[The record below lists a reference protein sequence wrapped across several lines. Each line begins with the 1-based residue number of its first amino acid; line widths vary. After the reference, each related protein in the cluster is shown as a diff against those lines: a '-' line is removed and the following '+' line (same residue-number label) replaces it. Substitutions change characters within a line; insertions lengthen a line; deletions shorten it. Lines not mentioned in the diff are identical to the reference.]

1 MSKYYVPFPLSHD
14 GESSTRSKNAA
25 FVLSI
30 NLPAH
35 VLFPDTCGAFSDLYL
50 DPDKVRYM
58 NIFLFLLSCADF
70 TGVPAY
76 IETIPD
82 YEYMEGGVGVMP
94 LFYRL
99 IIVLNEVE
107 CKTMMMRMASILIPD
122 IATGDGVPD
131 NGGGGGRSRKRR
143 RKESN
148 SAAAGSTTS
157 TEETTSFQGV
167 TVSHAEISSEN
178 AIMQYHA
185 MVNPGRRDDRELEF
199 CPLPPDAVSYG
210 GGGGMRN
217 AGDDGADSSDSD
229 SDDDV
234 FNPFNTD
241 DNVVSEGFK
250 QWKEMLS
257 DMNILSIFSFK
268 SNFSNGM
275 KDVPG
280 PHEIQQDISN
290 YYDFDAFEFQ
300 FPDFVFDNGL
310 VVRIPPHWPGYN
322 GSVDSLFKYYMMPGA
337 FYQMKADDI
346 LQKMEGLARFQGIE
360 IDPEIYDWPVE
371 DLKKRFLTHGC
382 FEEPYVDGPM
392 DASIKSPIL
401 CRSAVEN
408 DYTATNS
415 DKTLGNLYP
424 AESQLRLSVK
434 KWLERIT
441 VAVEEERLTATHLYD
456 FRDKYI
462 RIADQL
468 YNGPAIEG
476 FCPSTFAVARE
487 TKQLKRDF
495 DATRKAAIVDRA
507 LADIHKP
514 RQGMSPGPALLAN
527 IADMY
532 LHHMHL
538 TNAQAGVAM
547 LYWACSVT
555 TLRWTINCLQL
566 TVLLLGPQD
575 KGKSLAMDASLFGV
589 PLSIQSTVDTGSA
602 KSHLTPE
609 KPCAVKKQDEFDIG
623 PNTLVSWLPSRSEGT
638 ASHNQTIFDA
648 KQKNPMRNNLIIADT
663 RYCLITAS
671 NGYDDKKQK
680 GPSHTGSF
688 PPQVLSR
695 CMPFHFLGSTQS
707 ASARSRHELAS
718 VPDGPAFFAAGAALK
733 YIWAHCNDCSRIE
746 TIMPFSYNFCL
757 HPVFVSVLL
766 STFGQKRIQTRDI
779 ARFKRCAISFLQ
791 LRLFGEWIK
800 LPDGPNKPATFPEF
814 VFSNPVVLLQD
825 YLQVFIQQ
833 ASNVEYEISEEE
845 VISVL
850 KDSVILKEGAVDA
863 IETDGAEW
871 YITSCKSASDIQQLC
886 SGGLSQSPALV
897 KDILAKL
904 KTPEVVDGSPRVRV
918 ITKRGDFTGF
928 LAINKDLTAGTHS
941 KLQKKLLD
949 FIAEEVIVPTREGKE
964 DQYQILHDET
974 GVVLRRGVKLRLL
987 NQAPPNTTLPYADS
1001 VRLLRLNLTGKG
1013 AITALLLFEGHGM
1026 QFRKDTYGSDD
1037 INVDAAHLSSIP
1049 GQPGGVSVGRAGI
1062 FDELRM
1068 LGDDYAETPDEEI
1081 TDEWIAERSQERR
1094 FTTLPKRETRKKFRI
1109 QALGGIKVDMQL
1121 VQRRLDN
1128 MLLER
1133 LGGAPIPEEERTV
1146 EERKMKLRCLVD
1158 KLVGITGEEKVG
1170 NAMFMGIDQA
1180 GPTKFE
1186 THVVRPL
1193 HAPFID
1199 VKNPLRNKFSGGGDD
1214 LAELIL
1220 DPKKPTV
1227 RFYYRPEGE
1236 RPLAERL
1243 NKLAAKKNG
1252 MPQRFVKR
1260 F

>member
-1 MSKYYVPFPLSHD
+1 MSKYYLPFPLSAD
-14 GESSTRSKNAA
+14 EDSSTRSKNAA
-25 FVLSI
+25 FVLGI

-82 YEYMEGGVGVMP
+82 YEYMESGVGVMP

-99 IIVLNEVE
+99 VIVLNEIE

-131 NGGGGGRSRKRR
+131 NGGGGGRARKKR
-143 RKESN
+143 RKESA
-148 SAAAGSTTS
+148 SAASSSS
-157 TEETTSFQGV
+157 TEEPSSFQGV
-167 TVSHAEISSEN
+167 AVSHTEISSEN

-185 MVNPGRRDDRELEF
+185 MVNPGRRDNRDLGF
-199 CPLPPDAVSYG
+199 CPLPPDNVYHG
-210 GGGGMRN
+210 VMRN
-217 AGDDGADSSDSD
+217 AGDGADSSDSD
-229 SDDDV
+229 DDDDDDA
-234 FNPFNTD
+234 FNPFQTD

-257 DMNILSIFSFK
+257 DMNILSIFSLE
-268 SNFSNGM
+268 SNFNNGM
-275 KDVPG
+275 KEVPG
-280 PHEIQQDISN
+280 PHAIQQDIAE
-290 YYDFDAFEFQ
+290 YYNLDTFEFA
-300 FPDFVFDNGL
+300 FPEFSLEKGL
-310 VVRIPPHWPGYN
+310 VVRIPKHWPGYN
-322 GSVDSLFKYYMMPGA
+322 GSVDSLFKHYMMPGA

-346 LQKMEGLARFQGIE
+346 LPKMEGLARFQGIE
-360 IDPEIYDWPVE
+360 IHADLYDWPVE
-371 DLKKRFLTHGC
+371 DLKTRFLTHGC
-382 FEEPYVDGPM
+382 FDQPYADGPM

-415 DKTLGNLYP
+415 DKTLARLY
-424 AESQLRLSVK
+424 AQEAQLRRSVQG
-434 KWLERIT
+434 WIERIT
-441 VAVEEERLTATHLYD
+441 AAVEEGTLSATHLHN

-495 DATRKAAIVDRA
+495 DAARKAPIVQRA
-507 LADIHKP
+507 LRDINKARP
-514 RQGMSPGPALLAN
+514 GMSPGPALLAN

-555 TLRWTINCLQL
+555 TLRWSINCLQL

-575 KGKSLAMDASLFGV
+575 KGKSLAMDASLAGV

-623 PNTLVSWLPSRSEGT
+623 PANLVSWLPSRSEGT

-695 CMPFHFLGSTQS
+695 CMPFHFLSSTQS
-707 ASARSRHELAS
+707 ASSRSRHELAS

-766 STFGQKRIQTRDI
+766 ATFGQKRIQTRDI
-779 ARFKRCAISFLQ
+779 ARFKRCSISFLQ

-800 LPDGPNKPATFPEF
+800 LPAGHNKPATFPEF

-904 KTPEVVDGSPRVRV
+904 KTPEVVDGSPRARI

-928 LAINKDLTAGTHS
+928 IAINKDLTAGTHS
-941 KLQKKLLD
+941 KTQKKLLE
-949 FIAEEVIVPTREGKE
+949 FITEEVLVPPRSES
-964 DQYQILHDET
+964 DQAQWAPLFDET
-974 GVVLRRGVKLRLL
+974 GIALRLGVKLRLL
-987 NQAPPNTTLPYADS
+987 NQVPPNTTLPYADS

-1026 QFRKDTYGSDD
+1026 QFRKDTYGAED
-1037 INVDAAHLSSIP
+1037 INVDAAHLSAIP
-1049 GQPGGVSVGRAGI
+1049 GQTGGVAVGRAGI

-1068 LGDDYAETPDEEI
+1068 LGEDYAETPDDEI
-1081 TDEWIAERSQERR
+1081 TDEWIAERSEERH
-1094 FTTLPKRETRKKFRI
+1094 FTTLPKRETRKKFVI
-1109 QALGGIKVDMQL
+1109 QALGGIKVDMHL

-1133 LGGAPIPEEERTV
+1133 LGGAPIPEEEKTV
-1146 EERKMKLRCLVD
+1146 EERKMKIRALVD

-1170 NAMFMGIDQA
+1170 NHMFMGIDQA
-1180 GPTKFE
+1180 GTTKFE
-1186 THVVRPL
+1186 THEVRPL
-1193 HAPFID
+1193 HATYID
-1199 VKNPLRNKFSGGGDD
+1199 VKNPLRNKYTGGCDD
-1214 LAELIL
+1214 IAEKIL
-1220 DPKKPTV
+1220 PPTKAVV
-1227 RFYYRPEGE
+1227 RFPIRPEGE

-1243 NKLAAKKNG
+1243 NALGAKTNG
-1252 MPQRFVKR
+1252 MPQRYVKR